1 MSTQT
6 DRIFQEKVVPVMNK
20 VQQDLQARQSREF
33 EEHMSKPAAFLSMAA
48 GPDGGASSSMAYA
61 DSVHYTGKWN
71 SKTVEDYVIMVKNEL
86 KKQKVTVTP
95 DIEKKMIDKMVND
108 RIPKSSIDYLLKKSA
123 QSSLF
128 YLPQEIRKSPMEQ
141 QLDAEAERRY
151 NPSVLEKN
159 AGMAIGSAA
168 DWLSTGGFGGGIKA
182 AATWIGTDMVIN
194 HVIDKTN
201 YREGIPSI
209 VMPGM
214 EEDYRKQQKKAQ
226 SANARKEPKTEPQ
239 PQQQDEQSTL
249 PSEETQT
256 SQENTQ
262 QAEPPEQTNSEGWNG
277 LLTSFGLN
285 GITDVTH
292 NLGYVLAMLPD
303 FLVGMFTG
311 KSRMNI
317 KDNLMPIA
325 SIAAGMFVR
334 NPLLKMVLVSMGGL
348 NLLNKAG
355 HEQLDD
361 HVGNTQAYASNYKV
375 YPDQP
380 LNSRI
385 SSPQLQG
392 NCLIANIDRVPCTI
406 ALPEQVIDAY
416 HKGALPLNTLANAV
430 LAKNDQ
436 MQQMASQNYERNEQ
450 KDETRTLIQR

>member
-1 MSTQT
+1 
-6 DRIFQEKVVPVMNK
+6 
-20 VQQDLQARQSREF
+20 
-33 EEHMSKPAAFLSMAA
+33 
-48 GPDGGASSSMAYA
+48 
-61 DSVHYTGKWN
+61 
-71 SKTVEDYVIMVKNEL
+71 
-86 KKQKVTVTP
+86 
-95 DIEKKMIDKMVND
+95 
-108 RIPKSSIDYLLKKSA
+108 
-123 QSSLF
+123 
-128 YLPQEIRKSPMEQ
+128 
-141 QLDAEAERRY
+141 
-151 NPSVLEKN
+151 
-159 AGMAIGSAA
+159 
-168 DWLSTGGFGGGIKA
+168 
-182 AATWIGTDMVIN
+182 
-194 HVIDKTN
+194 
-201 YREGIPSI
+201 
-209 VMPGM
+209 
-214 EEDYRKQQKKAQ
+214 
-226 SANARKEPKTEPQ
+226 
-239 PQQQDEQSTL
+239 
-249 PSEETQT
+249 
-256 SQENTQ
+256 
-262 QAEPPEQTNSEGWNG
+262 
-277 LLTSFGLN
+277 
-285 GITDVTH
+285 
-292 NLGYVLAMLPD
+292 
-303 FLVGMFTG
+303 
-311 KSRMNI
+311 
-317 KDNLMPIA
+317 MPIA